1 MSTEFKTTQSSWIS
15 WTGSSL
21 GLVPLAELQQ
31 LDLATVQG
39 FTVRSG
45 AFAAILEQGDLGRS
59 LDQQLANLDPE
70 DPNSVMVASFGA
82 RSALL
87 KATLPDD
94 FEAELATAY
103 RTLSAQADESEDFEA
118 LVTVRPKGES
128 PLEGSRV
135 RGLPALRRAVLASYA
150 DYLSRAITA
159 DTSRHLTHLTGSVP
173 EIVVSCATSFD
184 CSGLMTTFET
194 KTGNQ
199 NFVLLTSMWGL
210 AEDISRKDLARD
222 EYLVHKP
229 TLRKGFS
236 SLVRRRPGHKEFRLD
251 FDISADRL
259 RHSEVPQ
266 AKIREFT
273 LSTDEVLRL
282 SRAAVHYEQAM
293 GCSVELSWGMALG
306 WSRGLS
312 LLEVHPVAA
321 PVPKPFQLV
330 TLTSHGDTLLQGV
343 SVGVGLAVGVVRVIE
358 DREDLEDFQPG
369 EVLVTRG
376 TEPDWEPYFRQACA
390 IVTEGDTRV
399 SHATI
404 LAREMG
410 IPALLNAKGCS
421 LFLETGQMV
430 TVSCCEGDV
439 GFVYEGEAQYE
450 TQDFDAESR
459 PQLKASLSLSL
470 SMPERALLEGSRPWA
485 GVGLLRSEFL
495 LTGWVRIHPL
505 ALLHPQRLPSE
516 VQGTIDRLCRG
527 YETKSDYFLDQMG
540 QGIATIASA
549 FWPRP
554 VLLRLSD
561 LKSHEYSK
569 LVGGEPF
576 EPKEANPAMGWRGA
590 ARYTHP
596 DYQEAFALELAAI
609 RGVRQRM
616 GLTNLHVMI
625 PFLRTPEEGEEVLE
639 LMAQAG
645 LKRGEEG
652 LEIWMMAELPSNV
665 VLAHEFAEMFDGFS
679 IGSND
684 LTQMTLGVDRDSEL
698 VADLFDEIHPAMM
711 MSYERLLKA
720 AKLAGIKTS
729 FCGQVASADPLFAA
743 TLAEMGVDAI
753 SVASDAF
760 LRTVTGL
767 R

>member
-1 MSTEFKTTQSSWIS
+1 MSTEVGTAPSRWIS

-21 GLVPLAELQQ
+21 SSVSAAELQQ
-31 LDLATVQG
+31 LQLETVQG
-39 FTVRSG
+39 FSVGSG
-45 AFAAILEQGDLGRS
+45 AFRAILDQGDLGKT
-59 LDQQLANLDPE
+59 LDQQLCDLDPE
-70 DPNSVMVASFGA
+70 DPNSVMIASFGA

-87 KATLPDD
+87 KAHLPGDL
-94 FEAELATAY
+94 EEELSTAY
-103 RTLSAQADESEDFEA
+103 TALSAQAEEGEDFEA
-118 LVTVRPKGES
+118 LVTVRAKGES

-135 RGLPALRRAVLASYA
+135 RGLAALRRALLASYA
-150 DYLSRAITA
+150 EYLSRAIME
-159 DTSRHLTHLTGSVP
+159 DTSRPLASLKGTVP
-173 EIVVSCATSFD
+173 EILVCYATSFD
-184 CSGLMTTFET
+184 CSGLMTTFEA

-199 NFVLLTSMWGL
+199 NFVAVTSMWGL
-210 AEDISRKDLARD
+210 AEDISRKELARD
-222 EYLVHKP
+222 EYFVHKP
-229 TLRKGFS
+229 TLLQGFQ

-259 RHSEVPQ
+259 RHSEVPSER
-266 AKIREFT
+266 IREFT
-273 LSTDEVLRL
+273 LSTEEVLRL
-282 SRAAVHYEQAM
+282 SKAAILFERAM
-293 GCSVELSWGMALG
+293 GCTVEISWGMELG
-306 WSRGLS
+306 WGRGLS
-312 LLEVHPVAA
+312 LLEVHAVA
-321 PVPKPFQLV
+321 PPSPKPFQLV
-330 TLTSHGDTLLQGV
+330 TLKSHGETLLQGV
-343 SVGVGLAVGVVRVIE
+343 AVGVGLAVGRVRVIE
-358 DREDLEDFQPG
+358 DRDDLEQFQAG
-369 EVLVTRG
+369 EILVTRR
-376 TEPDWEPYFRQACA
+376 TEPDWEPYFRQASA
-390 IVTEGDTRV
+390 ILTEGDTRV
-399 SHATI
+399 SHSTI

-410 IPALLNAKGCS
+410 IPALLDAKGCS
-421 LFLETGQMV
+421 LFLETGQLV

-439 GFVYEGEAQYE
+439 GFVYDGDAEYE
-450 TQDFDAESR
+450 TQDFDAGHR
-459 PQLKASLSLSL
+459 PSLKASLALSL
-470 SMPERALLEGSRPWA
+470 SMPEQALVEGSRPWA

-505 ALLHPQRLPSE
+505 ALLHPQRLPLE
-516 VQGTIDRLCRG
+516 VQATIDRLCRG
-527 YETKSDYFLDQMG
+527 YDTKSDYFLDQMG

-576 EPKEANPAMGWRGA
+576 EPKEAYPVMGWRGA

-625 PFLRTPEEGEEVLE
+625 PFLRTPEEGEAVLE

-645 LKRGEEG
+645 LRRGEEG

-665 VLAHEFAEMFDGFS
+665 ILAHEFAEMFDGFS

-720 AKLAGIKTS
+720 ARLAGIKTS

-743 TLAEMGVDAI
+743 TLAEMGVDSI
-753 SVASDAF
+753 SIPSDAF
-760 LRTVTGL
+760 LSTLTSL